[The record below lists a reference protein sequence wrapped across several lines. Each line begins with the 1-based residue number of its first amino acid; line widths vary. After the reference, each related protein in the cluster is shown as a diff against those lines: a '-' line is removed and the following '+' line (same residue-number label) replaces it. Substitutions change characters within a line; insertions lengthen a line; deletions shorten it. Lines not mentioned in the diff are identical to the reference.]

1 MIPSLEDMIE
11 QMKAVSGATEI
22 DADMPLTE
30 LSDVDSMDLM
40 EWLYG
45 YQSANPDSGVDADVF
60 DNADG
65 TLTIRIVR
73 ERLSQLVAT
82 QPAG

>member
-1 MIPSLEDMIE
+1 MIPTLDDLIE
-11 QMKAVSGATEI
+11 QMQSVSGAPEI
-22 DADMPLTE
+22 DADTPLTE

-60 DNADG
+60 ANEDG
-65 TLTIRIVR
+65 SLTLRIVH
-73 ERLSQLVAT
+73 ERLSQRVT
-82 QPAG
+82 AGAVG